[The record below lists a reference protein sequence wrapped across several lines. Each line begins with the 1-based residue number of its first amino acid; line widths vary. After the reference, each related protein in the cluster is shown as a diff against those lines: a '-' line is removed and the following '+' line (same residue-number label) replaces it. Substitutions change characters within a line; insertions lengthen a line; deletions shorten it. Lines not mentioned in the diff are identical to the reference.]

1 MAPPPGFMTWSS
13 PKGCIRKAP
22 PNPPQPRRFAKPM
35 QSIQRYFADLSQR
48 LGLAD
53 ELIQLSPRR
62 KSAKQPIQLGDVQ
75 DQTEIY
81 LDLSSGAESGKGIF
95 TGIWG
100 LIAVY
105 GALLMAPAL
114 RLEGELIK
122 YLMVVGGAF
131 GITAAI
137 FFLEVFWPSSL
148 PIRFNRRTREVYFQ
162 DKGQL
167 YHVPW
172 DKAVAWMQES
182 RTVTQYTGAMTET
195 PLEMLLQRYGHPNE
209 VIALRLNLPMGRT
222 AELQGMFW
230 EYLRCYMEKGP
241 WFDDQG
247 NPQQTSNRE
256 EVLAYYASRHKT
268 ARVNVREHWGL
279 INQGTSTPG
288 RATFM
293 IAVEILFYPMGV
305 LQDLTAACAR
315 KRAARNQW
323 HPLVKERCRPD
334 GSTTRLYDLEL
345 AEGLHKE
352 GTSEPTAATTVR

>member
-1 MAPPPGFMTWSS
+1 
-13 PKGCIRKAP
+13 
-22 PNPPQPRRFAKPM
+22 M

-53 ELIQLSPRR
+53 ELIRLSPRR

-75 DQTEIY
+75 DQTEVY

-131 GITAAI
+131 GITATI
-137 FFLEVFWPSSL
+137 FFLEVFWPSPL
-148 PIRFNRRTREVYFQ
+148 PIRFNRRTREVYYQ
-162 DKGQL
+162 EKDRL

-172 DKAVAWMQES
+172 DMAVAWMQES

-195 PLEMLLQRYGHPNE
+195 PLEMLLQRYGRPDE

-241 WFDDQG
+241 WFDDHG
-247 NPQQTSNRE
+247 NPQRTSNRE
-256 EVLAYYASRHKT
+256 EVLAHYVSRHKT
-268 ARVNVREHWGL
+268 AKVNVREHWGL
-279 INQGTSTPG
+279 IKQGTSTPG

-293 IAVEILFYPMGV
+293 IFGDLLLYPAF
-305 LQDLTAACAR
+305 LIRDLTAAYAR

-323 HPLVKERCRPD
+323 DPLVKERCRPD
-334 GSTTRLYDLEL
+334 GPTTRLYDLEL
-345 AEGLHKE
+345 AQGLHKE
-352 GTSEPTAATTVR
+352 GSTSKPTAATTVR

>member
-1 MAPPPGFMTWSS
+1 
-13 PKGCIRKAP
+13 
-22 PNPPQPRRFAKPM
+22 M

-48 LGLAD
+48 LGFAD
-53 ELIQLSPRR
+53 ELIRLSPRR

-122 YLMVVGGAF
+122 YLKVVGGAF

-137 FFLEVFWPSSL
+137 FFLEVFWPSPL

-162 DKGQL
+162 DQDQL

-172 DKAVAWMQES
+172 DMAVAWMQET
-182 RTVTQYTGAMTET
+182 RTVTQHTGAMTET
-195 PLEMLLQRYGHPNE
+195 PLEMLLQRYGHPDE

-247 NPQQTSNRE
+247 NPVTTSNRQ
-256 EVLAYYASRHKT
+256 LIQAHYARRHRQAKIHLQQH
-268 ARVNVREHWGL
+268 RELVALG
-279 INQGTSTPG
+279 IMSPG
-288 RATFM
+288 RLWATVAFEAFM
-293 IAVEILFYPMGV
+293 LPATL
-305 LQDLTAACAR
+305 LRDLTAACAR

-323 HPLVKERCRPD
+323 DPLVKERCRPD
-334 GSTTRLYDLEL
+334 GPATRLYDLEL
-345 AEGLHKE
+345 AQGLHKE
-352 GTSEPTAATTVR
+352 ESASDPTDGRVVR

>member
-1 MAPPPGFMTWSS
+1 
-13 PKGCIRKAP
+13 
-22 PNPPQPRRFAKPM
+22 M

-48 LGLAD
+48 LGLAG

-75 DQTEIY
+75 DQTEVY

-95 TGIWG
+95 TGVWG
-100 LIAVY
+100 LVGLIMLLGMSPIIFQDWEGAVFVFKT
-105 GALLMAPAL
+105 AAVL
-114 RLEGELIK
+114 
-122 YLMVVGGAF
+122 F
-131 GITAAI
+131 GITLAT
-137 FFLEVFWPSSL
+137 FLFEVFWPSPL

-162 DKGQL
+162 EKDRL

-172 DKAVAWMQES
+172 DMAVAWMQET

-195 PLEMLLQRYGHPNE
+195 PLEMLLQRYGHPDE
-209 VIALRLNLPMGRT
+209 VIALRLNLPIGRT

-230 EYLRCYMEKGP
+230 EYLRCYMEQGP

-256 EVLAYYASRHKT
+256 EVLAHYVSRHKT
-268 ARVNVREHWGL
+268 AKVNVREHWGL
-279 INQGTSTPG
+279 IKQGTSTPG

-323 HPLVKERCRPD
+323 HSLVKERCRPD
-334 GSTTRLYDLEL
+334 GPATRLYDLEL
-345 AEGLHKE
+345 AQGLHKE
-352 GTSEPTAATTVR
+352 ESPSDPTDGRVVR